1 MESGEF
7 VNVSREKASKDES
20 RIIHREATW
29 TTMDPDLVV
38 VRYDFTEC
46 SYENSFIP
54 NYDELAGLNDP
65 AGLITNPIIFCCLF
79 SIKILAKKCFFFKHQ
94 VKVCINCFS
103 VPLRFEVTFSVA
115 RDSSRYLQPSLVK
128 CTPKMCCWNW
138 ALQ

>member
-65 AGLITNPIIFCCLF
+65 AGLITNPIIFCCLS
-79 SIKILAKKCFFFKHQ
+79 SIKDLWKSAFPSNTK
-94 VKVCINCFS
+94 S
-103 VPLRFEVTFSVA
+103 RFALVV
-115 RDSSRYLQPSLVK
+115 SRYLCALRSLLVRPGTAQDIFSRPWRGSQCK
-128 CTPKMCCWNW
+128 IEGSW
-138 ALQ
+138 